1 MVNNLGYTKNL
12 FILPFDHRGSF
23 EKEFEKETISDLK
36 QIIYEAFEKAVSGK
50 ISKDKAAILVDEQ
63 YGSGI
68 LIDAKRQG
76 FNIVLTTEKSGEEGF
91 EFEYGEEFGQHIEKY
106 KPSFAKALIRYKPD
120 QDFSRLRLLSNFC
133 HDKTYKFLLE
143 VLLNSQNALN
153 AIDDLRVQG
162 IEPDVWKLEGM
173 ESKNAYMQVVSKI
186 QEDGRENVGLVIL
199 GRGENEETVKK
210 WIVIGAKVKGVI
222 GFAVGRTIFL
232 QPLKNFRDGTISRDQ
247 AVEITSKK
255 FIYFYNLFIGK
266 AT

>member
-1 MVNNLGYTKNL
+1 MLNNLGYTKDL

-36 QIIYEAFEKAVSGK
+36 QIIYEAFKKAVSEK
-50 ISKDKAAILVDEQ
+50 IPNDKAAILVDEQ
-63 YGSGI
+63 YGNGI

-143 VLLNSQNALN
+143 VLLNSQNALK
-153 AIDDLRVQG
+153 AIDDLRLQE
-162 IEPDVWKLEGM
+162 IEPDVWKIEGM
-173 ESKNAYMQVVSKI
+173 ETSEDYQKVVEKI
-186 QEDGRENVGLVIL
+186 QEGQRTNVGVVIL
-199 GRGENEETVKK
+199 GRAENQEKVEH
-210 WIVIGAKVKGVI
+210 WINAGKNVKGVI
-222 GFAVGRTIFL
+222 GFAVGRTVFWNPLIEYKDGRITKENAIEKISNNFL
-232 QPLKNFRDGTISRDQ
+232 H
-247 AVEITSKK
+247 
-255 FIYFYNLFIGK
+255 FYNIFTNK
-266 AT
+266 S